1 MKIVVMSDT
10 HLYGVNDE
18 FKSICD
24 CYCRD
29 ADRVIHLGD
38 WVRGPVLNYMEQYPL
53 EAVAGNMDDP
63 VIREYLPSRKIIR
76 LGGYRV
82 GLMHGWGSAAGLR
95 NRLSQAFSNVDAIFF
110 GHTHQAL
117 QLHEKGIF
125 WFNPGSVFT
134 GRGGSPPSLGIIHAD
149 DHQLESE
156 IVRL

>member
-10 HLYGVNDE
+10 HLYGVSDQ
-18 FKSICD
+18 FKAICD
-24 CYCRD
+24 RYCQD

-38 WVRGPVLNYMEQYPL
+38 WVRGPVLNYMEKYPL

-63 VIREYLPSRKIIR
+63 VIQESLPAQKVIA
-76 LGGYRV
+76 LGNYRV
-82 GLMHGWGSAAGLR
+82 GLIHGWGSAAGLR
-95 NRLSQAFSNVDAIFF
+95 SRLYQAFSDVDAIFF

-117 QLHEKGIF
+117 QLTENGIF

-134 GRGGSPPSLGIIHAD
+134 GRGGSPPSLGIIHLQE
-149 DHQLESE
+149 QLESE